1 MAMKLMIVDD
11 HEGMRRMI
19 RHLISASGDAVLEC
33 DSGDAALRAA
43 GDFKPDYVTM
53 DINMA
58 GLGAFEATRGIRTA
72 YPSACVIF
80 VSSHDQPDY
89 RRMAQEAG
97 ASSYVLK
104 EDLSELYLYVA
115 ARRLHARPKD

>member
-1 MAMKLMIVDD
+1 MKLMIVDD

-33 DSGDAALRAA
+33 GSGDQALQAA

-58 GLGAFEATRGIRTA
+58 GLGAFAATRGIRA
-72 YPSACVIF
+72 AHPPACAIF

-89 RRMAQEAG
+89 RQMAQAAG
-97 ASSYVLK
+97 ATAYVLK
-104 EDLSELYLYVA
+104 EDLSELYLYVTA
-115 ARRLHARPKD
+115 KRLHTRAKD